1 MTATLLE
8 RAAHHEAG
16 HCLAAITFAIP
27 IISVT
32 IDDDV
37 PHMHRGRYRPPH
49 DCGLECMVTLCLAGP
64 AAEQYFCGP
73 ITDGSDQIDRAM
85 ARDYLAGRFDPLWI
99 GVEMARL
106 GDAAERLV
114 KSAWGQQRIRQI
126 AEALLDRGT
135 LSGSDIGW

>member
-1 MTATLLE
+1 MATLLE
-8 RAAHHEAG
+8 SAAWHEAG
-16 HCLAAITFAIP
+16 HCAAAIAYAIP

-37 PHMHRGRYRPPH
+37 PHTHRGRYRPPH

-73 ITDGSDQIDRAM
+73 ITDGGDQIDRAM
-85 ARDYLAGRFDPLWI
+85 ARDYLAQRFDALQI
-99 GVEMARL
+99 GAEMAPL
-106 GDAAERLV
+106 GDAAARLV
-114 KSAWGQQRIRQI
+114 RSAWGQQRVRQI

-135 LSGSDIGW
+135 LSGVDIG